1 VGIIHPDTAYDL
13 MSDPKWINVKTY
25 SDPEGIYQGEIG
37 KIENVRFVESS
48 EAKVFHAE
56 DLTKESRNLTAAGFE
71 TLAKEG
77 EATEGCG
84 TASLYK
90 LIVKEALTKD
100 DAERLVGGMLQI
112 KGETVTVT
120 GFNTDEYAIYLEN
133 ALAGAV
139 SDGDVIFPGEAG
151 LEGCD
156 VYATLII
163 GDNAYGTT
171 EIAGGGLTHII
182 KQLGSAGT
190 SDPLNQR
197 ASAGWKAT
205 KAAVRLV
212 EPYMVRIETACTFG
226 M

>member
-1 VGIIHPDTAYDL
+1 
-13 MSDPKWINVKTY
+13 M
-25 SDPEGIYQGEIG
+25 
-37 KIENVRFVESS
+37 
-48 EAKVFHAE
+48 
-56 DLTKESRNLTAAGFE
+56 
-71 TLAKEG
+71 
-77 EATEGCG
+77 
-84 TASLYK
+84 
-90 LIVKEALTKD
+90 
-100 DAERLVGGMLQI
+100 
-112 KGETVTVT
+112 TVA
-120 GFNTDEYAIYLEN
+120 GFNTEEGAIYLES
-133 ALAGAV
+133 APAGGV
-139 SDGDVIFPGEAG
+139 SDGDIIFPGEAG

-171 EIAGGGLTHII
+171 EIEGGGLEHIV

-212 EPYMVRIETACTFG
+212 EPYMVRIETASTFG